1 MKKILVCILFILGLL
16 PAESKAQKIAVKSNL
31 LYDATTTMNL
41 GLEVAL
47 ARKWTL
53 DIPVNYNPWK
63 FDDTRMKHWGIQPE
77 LRYWFCESFNR
88 TFIGLHAHYV
98 DFNVGGLPDWPLIS
112 ENMQNMR
119 YQGQL
124 YGGGVSIGHSWIL
137 KKRWSIEASLGLGY
151 ARIIYEK
158 YPCATCGTK
167 LKDTSKNYVGP
178 TKASVSLIYVK
189 KYDILHIGDGCL
201 VPECK

>member
-16 PAESKAQKIAVKSNL
+16 PTESKAQKIAVKSDL

-63 FDDTRMKHWGIQPE
+63 FDDTRLKHWGIQPE

-88 TFIGLHAHYV
+88 TFIGLHAHYA
-98 DFNVGGLPDWPLIS
+98 DFNVGGWPDWPFVS

-119 YQGQL
+119 YQGRL
-124 YGGGVSIGHSWIL
+124 YGGGISIGHSWIL
-137 KKRWSIEASLGLGY
+137 RKRWSIEASLGLGY
-151 ARIIYEK
+151 ARIVYEK

-167 LKDTSKNYVGP
+167 LKDTGKNYLGP
-178 TKASVSLIYVK
+178 TKASVSLIYVIK
-189 KYDILHIGDGCL
+189 
-201 VPECK
+201 

>member
-63 FDDTRMKHWGIQPE
+63 FDETRLKHWGIQPE

-88 TFIGLHAHYV
+88 TFIGLHGHYA
-98 DFNVGGLPDWPLIS
+98 DFNVGGLPDWPLMADLRNYELS
-112 ENMQNMR
+112 
-119 YQGQL
+119 GTSVWS
-124 YGGGVSIGHSWIL
+124 GVSIGHSWIL

-151 ARIIYEK
+151 ARIVYEK

-167 LKDTSKNYVGP
+167 QKDTSKNYVGP
-178 TKASVSLIYVK
+178 TKASVSLIYVIK
-189 KYDILHIGDGCL
+189 
-201 VPECK
+201 

>member
-1 MKKILVCILFILGLL
+1 
-16 PAESKAQKIAVKSNL
+16 
-31 LYDATTTMNL
+31 MNL

-137 KKRWSIEASLGLGY
+137 KKRWSIEASL
-151 ARIIYEK
+151 
-158 YPCATCGTK
+158 
-167 LKDTSKNYVGP
+167 VGVC
-178 TKASVSLIYVK
+178 TYYI
-189 KYDILHIGDGCL
+189 
-201 VPECK
+201 

>member
-1 MKKILVCILFILGLL
+1 MIRRPPRSTHLVTLFPYTTLFR
-16 PAESKAQKIAVKSNL
+16 S
-31 LYDATTTMNL
+31 DATTTMNL

-112 ENMQNMR
+112 
-119 YQGQL
+119 
-124 YGGGVSIGHSWIL
+124 
-137 KKRWSIEASLGLGY
+137 
-151 ARIIYEK
+151 
-158 YPCATCGTK
+158 
-167 LKDTSKNYVGP
+167 
-178 TKASVSLIYVK
+178 
-189 KYDILHIGDGCL
+189 
-201 VPECK
+201 

>member
-1 MKKILVCILFILGLL
+1 MILSLAWSF
-16 PAESKAQKIAVKSNL
+16 ESNICVRIMS
-31 LYDATTTMNL
+31 LY
-41 GLEVAL
+41 
-47 ARKWTL
+47 
-53 DIPVNYNPWK
+53 
-63 FDDTRMKHWGIQPE
+63 
-77 LRYWFCESFNR
+77 
-88 TFIGLHAHYV
+88 
-98 DFNVGGLPDWPLIS
+98 PDWSFIS

-178 TKASVSLIYVK
+178 TKASVSLIYVIK
-189 KYDILHIGDGCL
+189 
-201 VPECK
+201 